1 MKKIKDFFIVLFGGP
16 FGVHKFVNG
25 EFGMGIL
32 YLFTG
37 GIFLIG
43 WLKSS
48 SVIAKVFAFPNKL

>member
-32 YLFTG
+32 YLFSG
-37 GIFLIG
+37 GIFLI
-43 WLKSS
+43 
-48 SVIAKVFAFPNKL
+48 